1 MRNISDRCC
10 RENQNTHFMINNS
23 FSENRAIYEI
33 MWKNMVEPDRPEM
46 TVWCM
51 HIAYWIHK
59 PTNTHSEYVIL
70 SSFSLQHG
78 CMNTSHGY
86 VIHTLHVCKFLNIMS
101 CIIFTEFITLL
112 ISVYVKED
120 WKVCAP

>member
-1 MRNISDRCC
+1 M
-10 RENQNTHFMINNS
+10 FNNY

-51 HIAYWIHK
+51 CIACWIHK
-59 PTNTHSEYVIL
+59 PTNAHSEYVIL
-70 SSFSLQHG
+70 ISFSLQHG

-86 VIHTLHVCKFLNIMS
+86 VIHTLHVL
-101 CIIFTEFITLL
+101 
-112 ISVYVKED
+112 
-120 WKVCAP
+120 